1 MKEVDNESKAE
12 IASCIKLHLIV
23 NMSENYRFL
32 HTLFMSQQLLTTVKL
47 LIKNKNILKR
57 IRIANTLGFLPYQAI
72 SKQYDC
78 QYN

>member
-47 LIKNKNILKR
+47 FN
-57 IRIANTLGFLPYQAI
+57 
-72 SKQYDC
+72 
-78 QYN
+78 